1 MRLETP
7 YQLEEVARQFNGAA
21 SAATGR
27 SERDVINLAALGN
40 RGPELETISADK
52 LAAMDLPPVKYIV
65 QGYIAEGLTVLA
77 GRPKVGKSWMA
88 LGLALAVA
96 SPDGHAFGSIPVE
109 QGDVLYLALE
119 DNKRRLKRRLNQM
132 LPSGSVPDR
141 LEITLSC
148 PRLDRGGI
156 EMIKRWIERHP
167 SARLIVIDVFKKVR
181 PEPRDKDS
189 LYDGDYRAIEPLK
202 QLADERGIAIVV
214 LHHTRKMPADDPFD
228 TVSGSTGLT
237 GAADTVLVL
246 AGDPRGGTTLYGR
259 GRDIEEIETAV
270 QFDRLYG
277 SWTILGSASE
287 VRLSDGRS
295 EILGALRGTAE
306 PMSPREIADV
316 TGLSY
321 DSVRQML
328 TRMSRSGEVER
339 KKRGQYSACD
349 ITDPCHNGHNVTT
362 RIMGAAEIQAF
373 DPYCDL

>member
-7 YQLEEVARQFNGAA
+7 YQLEEVARKLNGAA

-27 SERDVINLAALGN
+27 SDRDVINLAALGN

-52 LAAMDLPPVKYIV
+52 LAAMDLPSVKYIV
-65 QGYIAEGLTVLA
+65 QSYIAEGLIVLA

-119 DNKRRLKRRLNQM
+119 DNKRRLKQRLNQM
-132 LPSGSVPDR
+132 LPSGSVPAR
-141 LEITLSC
+141 LDITMAC

-156 EMIKRWIERHP
+156 EMIRRWVERHP
-167 SARLIVIDVFKKVR
+167 GARLIVIDVFKKVR

-214 LHHTRKMPADDPFD
+214 LHHTRKIPADDPFD

-237 GAADTVLVL
+237 GAADSDLVL
-246 AGDPRGGTTLYGR
+246 ARDPQGGITLYGR

-270 QFDRLYG
+270 QFDRLDG
-277 SWTILGSASE
+277 SWTILGAASE
-287 VRLSDGRS
+287 IRLSDGRS
-295 EILGALRGTAE
+295 ETLRALRTAGE

-316 TGLSY
+316 TGQSY
-321 DSVRQML
+321 DAVRQML
-328 TRMSRSGEVER
+328 TRMWRSGDVQKE
-339 KKRGQYSACD
+339 KRGRYSTCD
-349 ITDPCHNGHNVTT
+349 TPNPCHNGHNVTT
-362 RIMGAAEIQAF
+362 DHGSRGNAG
-373 DPYCDL
+373 L